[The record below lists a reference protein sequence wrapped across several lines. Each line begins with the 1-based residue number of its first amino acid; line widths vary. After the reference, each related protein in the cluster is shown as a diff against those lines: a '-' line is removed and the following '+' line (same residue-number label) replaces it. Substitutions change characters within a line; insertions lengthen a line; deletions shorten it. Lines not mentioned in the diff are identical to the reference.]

1 MGIEQ
6 TRAVLGEPPRVV
18 NVGLEL
24 FAEALQRQQVSV
36 VQVEWQPPAGGDA
49 RLAAVLARLTDGEAD
64 DRAAPASGEP
74 GHRDGPAGAAA
85 RIDTANATA
94 VGRLLD
100 SQPVLVDV
108 RTAGDVLPGMT
119 GDHVLH
125 AGPPIA
131 WDAMCPLQR
140 GAVVVGAIYE
150 GLAGDPAEAM
160 RRLAEG
166 VIRIAPCHAHG
177 AVGPMTGIITASM
190 PVLVVEHRAAGNRA
204 YATINEGMGK
214 VLRFGATQPEVL
226 ERLRWMRDELA
237 PALRDAI
244 VDAAGLDLNALIA
257 QALQM
262 GDELHMRNLASTAL
276 FVRAIAPHLTAALR
290 RDGDRLDRVMRF
302 LSRNNDQFFLNLA
315 MGAAKAGA
323 DAAHG
328 VPDSSLVTA
337 IARNGTELGLRVSG
351 LGDRWFTGPADLVQG
366 LYFPGYSAEDACRDI
381 GDSAIMETVG
391 LGGMAMAT
399 APALVPFLGLS
410 DTRAALQQTQMAREI
425 TLADHAVFLL
435 PALSGQ
441 GTPVGIDVRK
451 VVETGITPL
460 INTAIAH
467 REPGI
472 GQIGAGVAHAP
483 PAAFLAALE
492 ALAEAIN

>member
-1 MGIEQ
+1 MATEKAH
-6 TRAVLGEPPRVV
+6 TLLGGPPRVV

-24 FAEALQRQQVSV
+24 FAAELSRQQAAV
-36 VQVEWQPPAGGDA
+36 VQVDWQPPAGGDP
-49 RLAAVLARLTDGEAD
+49 RLAGLLARLTAGDARD
-64 DRAAPASGEP
+64 DPGLAS
-74 GHRDGPAGAAA
+74 AAA
-85 RIDTANATA
+85 RIDAANATA
-94 VGRLLD
+94 VRRLLD

-108 RTAGDVLPGMT
+108 LGAGDALPGMAH
-119 GDHVLH
+119 DLVLH

-140 GAVVVGAIYE
+140 GAVAVGAVYE
-150 GLAGDPAEAM
+150 GLASDPAEAA

-166 VIRIAPCHAHG
+166 AIGVAPCHAHA

-190 PVLVVEHRAAGNRA
+190 PVFVVENRAAGNRA
-204 YATINEGMGK
+204 YVTINEGMGK

-237 PALRDAI
+237 PALRAAIADAG
-244 VDAAGLDLNALIA
+244 GLDLNALIA

-302 LSRNNDQFFLNLA
+302 LTRNNDQFFLNLA
-315 MGAAKAGA
+315 MGAAKAAA

-337 IARNGTELGLRVSG
+337 MARNGVEMGLRVSG

-366 LYFPGYSAEDACRDI
+366 LYFPGYSAADACRDI
-381 GDSAIMETVG
+381 GDSAIMETAG

-410 DTRAALQQTQMAREI
+410 DTRASLQQTQLAREI
-425 TLADHAVFLL
+425 TLAEHPVFLL
-435 PALSGQ
+435 PALGGQ
-441 GTPVGIDVRK
+441 GTPAGIDVRK
-451 VVETGITPL
+451 VVETGITPF

-483 PAAFLAALE
+483 PGAFVVALE
-492 ALAEAIN
+492 ALAAATS